1 VDRVPLCK
9 KKPPQIVDMNGTDTF
24 LDINNAHLRVNSGNV
39 QASTFVLDQINI
51 VTSAN
56 TATTV
61 NFNNVTKAFNAAS
74 NIEVGTAN
82 LFVDTTTSNVGI
94 GTNAPLDT
102 LHINGGTLIGGHIL
116 PTQHEQFDI
125 GSASAKIRHLFLSD
139 NSLWLGDETRISF
152 TGGKMKFR
160 RRKKNI
166 LPRGLLTIGA
176 AAGHANEV
184 ATRTAA
190 LAHAGKSDITDMKLE
205 NWLGYAKTLDA
216 TKDISDVFTEE
227 AADYEAT
234 AASEA
239 FSEVGDDIFSSHNV
253 AIGKTTAP
261 NYALDV
267 VGDINFTGTLR
278 KGGTEYGSGTG
289 ALTVPSGTTAQRPAT
304 PVNGMIRYN
313 SVTGFMEAYTA
324 QGWGIIT
331 QPPSVSGISPS
342 TVLLTNTGTQVFT
355 ITGGGFTSG
364 STVKLVGADGTE
376 YTVFDTTIVGATQ
389 ITFKMGVDGA
399 TDGYDKAQRPYTFK
413 VTSGSGLAT
422 RSSATIGLDGLSWT
436 SPAGNATLNYVVGT
450 SSTQTLV
457 ATDDINGSDVT
468 FSIVSGTLNGLTL
481 ASATASP
488 ATFGGS
494 ATGVD
499 TNSVV
504 FRITDNVSGATL
516 DRTFSINVTVPTNLY
531 TFTTHTFTHCSGDT
545 RYGPQLS
552 NALSTYGNISPWNN
566 TNLFNITTRGFQLW
580 KVPKTGTYRITAYG
594 AKGGQE
600 STSAGSYNNT
610 PGNGAYVRADIALT
624 LNTQV
629 VFIVGQKP
637 PQSTGNYRSGSGG
650 GATWVLK
657 SGTYTN
663 NADVYMVAGGGG
675 GAGPRH
681 FNAGTSGSAN
691 GSSQGTLGGGGTT
704 HWNYNGGGAG
714 WTADGSPAPP
724 QTRGG
729 KSPANGAMGGS
740 GTTHGGFGGGGSES
754 GDSAAGGAGA
764 TGGRAALRYNST
776 GSNTARGGTSYITTT
791 ATNRTFLGNH
801 STDNGSV
808 VVEFLS

>member
-1 VDRVPLCK
+1 
-9 KKPPQIVDMNGTDTF
+9 MNGSDTY
-24 LDINNAHLRVNSGNV
+24 LDINNSHLRVTSGNV
-39 QASTFVLDQINI
+39 HANGFNIDQISI
-51 VTSAN
+51 VASAN

-61 NFNNVTKAFNAAS
+61 NFNNDTKAFNAVS
-74 NIEVGTAN
+74 NIEVGVAN
-82 LFVDTTTSNVGI
+82 LFVDTTTSRVGI
-94 GTNAPLDT
+94 GTDAPAHTLDVHGSANVGTITAISFVGDGSQLTGIASNLHQVVENGNVTSNTVQFTNATTGLVAT
-102 LHINGGTLIGGHIL
+102 GNVEIGG
-116 PTQHEQFDI
+116 E
-125 GSASAKIRHLFLSD
+125 
-139 NSLWLGDETRISF
+139 
-152 TGGKMKFR
+152 
-160 RRKKNI
+160 
-166 LPRGLLTIGA
+166 LTM
-176 AAGHANEV
+176 
-184 ATRTAA
+184 T
-190 LAHAGKSDITDMKLE
+190 
-205 NWLGYAKTLDA
+205 
-216 TKDISDVFTEE
+216 
-227 AADYEAT
+227 
-234 AASEA
+234 
-239 FSEVGDDIFSSHNV
+239 
-253 AIGKTTAP
+253 
-261 NYALDV
+261 
-267 VGDINFTGTLR
+267 
-278 KGGTEYGSGTG
+278 GTG
-289 ALTVPSGTTAQRPAT
+289 ALTVPSGTTVQRPTT

-324 QGWGIIT
+324 QGWGIIAH
-331 QPPSVSGISPS
+331 PPSVSGISPS

-364 STVKLVGADGTE
+364 STVQLAGADGTE
-376 YTVFDTTIVGATQ
+376 YTVFDTTIVSATQ
-389 ITFKMGVDGA
+389 MTFKMGVDGA
-399 TDGYDKAQRPYTFK
+399 TGGYDKAQRPYTFK
-413 VTSGSGLAT
+413 VTSNSGLVT
-422 RSSATIGLDGLSWT
+422 QSSATIGFGGLSWT
-436 SPAGNATLNYVVGT
+436 SPAGNATLNYAVGT
-450 SSTQTLV
+450 SSTQSLV

-494 ATGVD
+494 ATGAA

-545 RYGPQLS
+545 RYGPQLGD
-552 NALSTYGNISPWNN
+552 ALSAYGNISPWNN

-580 KVPKTGTYRITAYG
+580 KVPETGTYRITAYG
-594 AKGGQE
+594 AKGGEE

-637 PQSTGNYRSGSGG
+637 PQSTDNYRSGSGG

-657 SGTYTN
+657 DGTYTN

-691 GSSQGTLGGGGTT
+691 GSSQGTLGGGGTS
-704 HWNYNGGGAG
+704 HWNGNGGGAG
-714 WTADGSPAPP
+714 WTADGAPSGA
-724 QTRGG
+724 RGG
-729 KSPANGAMGGS
+729 VKPSGGAMGGT

-764 TGGRAALRYNST
+764 SGGRAALAYNST

-808 VVEFLS
+808 VVEFLP